1 MLNCFTFNSVYADLL
16 RFLGSEELKNLVEE
30 LSPINFN
37 AATELATALFERFQ
51 QFEEIL
57 SDYGPMAKY
66 WNSFIEVVPILL
78 DFIKS
83 TRNGDWHAHLQASER
98 MLNWYFAYNPI
109 NYSRHF
115 TYYWAIQQKLHSN
128 HPDIYH

>member
-1 MLNCFTFNSVYADLL
+1 MKLEAFEESLLSAHHNNTHLL
-16 RFLGSEELKNLVEE
+16 RFLESEELKNLIEE
-30 LSPINFN
+30 PNLINFN
-37 AATELATALFERFQ
+37 AATELATTLYERFQ

-66 WNSFIEVVPILL
+66 WNSFIETVQILL

-98 MLNWYFAYNPI
+98 MLKWYFAYDQTAILPTIRPPSKSFILPI
-109 NYSRHF
+109 
-115 TYYWAIQQKLHSN
+115 
-128 HPDIYH
+128 